1 MPAPTPA
8 AAISR
13 EAAELEESQRL
24 LIERSLHDAR
34 CDDDGLGIRGA
45 SDEFLRGLLTA
56 AMLAVEQRFAP
67 STRGQDRSYWRMWT
81 SWCDLVGTPPLR
93 TNSAANEG
101 RIEHLHR
108 REVALALGAFMTWA
122 AEAEQRGYKI
132 ESMLN
137 RLRGV
142 ARRHW
147 AVTIRFV
154 SLSLVVQAAQGLV
167 REHIDAHGA
176 DSLRRR
182 SKEPFD
188 TAEIVAILN
197 LPAGTCV
204 AHGSSVVT
212 VGENLEWQG
221 VVVFIN
227 LFCTGGWRK
236 EAIALGP
243 KEAFGGRK
251 LSLGEVTYRIGGVL
265 HREPTVQQLLRI
277 TWNDLCYI
285 NPVPCKNDPDNS
297 KFGSS
302 PVPSRYHATQPICL
316 VRELAKYEIMRMRA
330 DPVGTAAAR
339 RKDLPLVLSPT
350 GRSWSKA
357 ELSKFFDGL
366 LRLVCSEERARQLSV
381 HSFRVWLACALLAAG
396 ATPEQIMLMVRW
408 SSEAARKLYARLAM
422 TTQCSLHTS
431 ALHASF
437 DSIRAH
443 TLLDASSATGASSG
457 VDAAAEALRIAVG
470 LLDTV
475 TDASGARVASAADL
489 RRTCAIDEDDVF
501 SMLEASSDA
510 LEGLAAR
517 ADAALTDT
525 GAPAP
530 DSESEDEP

>member
-1 MPAPTPA
+1 
-8 AAISR
+8 
-13 EAAELEESQRL
+13 
-24 LIERSLHDAR
+24 
-34 CDDDGLGIRGA
+34 
-45 SDEFLRGLLTA
+45 
-56 AMLAVEQRFAP
+56 
-67 STRGQDRSYWRMWT
+67 MWT
-81 SWCDLVGTPPLR
+81 TWCDSIGTPPLR

-122 AEAEQRGYKI
+122 AEAEQRGYKV

-297 KFGSS
+297 
-302 PVPSRYHATQPICL
+302 Q
-316 VRELAKYEIMRMRA
+316 LASAVSIPRN
-330 DPVGTAAAR
+330 AA
-339 RKDLPLVLSPT
+339 DLP
-350 GRSWSKA
+350 RA
-357 ELSKFFDGL
+357 
-366 LRLVCSEERARQLSV
+366 RARQIRN
-381 HSFRVWLACALLAAG
+381 HA
-396 ATPEQIMLMVRW
+396 
-408 SSEAARKLYARLAM
+408 
-422 TTQCSLHTS
+422 
-431 ALHASF
+431 HAS
-437 DSIRAH
+437 
-443 TLLDASSATGASSG
+443 GP
-457 VDAAAEALRIAVG
+457 
-470 LLDTV
+470 
-475 TDASGARVASAADL
+475 
-489 RRTCAIDEDDVF
+489 RRHGRGTAQ
-501 SMLEASSDA
+501 
-510 LEGLAAR
+510 GLAAR
-517 ADAALTDT
+517 ALAHRPLLVKG
-525 GAPAP
+525 GAQQIF
-530 DSESEDEP
+530 